1 MKAQPDSASPRLA
14 ASVTGRAAKF
24 SPDGRWIAYVSSTL
38 NENEVHVQGFPS
50 GLSYQISTAGGTQ
63 PQWRRDGSELFY
75 VAPDGKL
82 MAVVTKLGPEF
93 KYESPKPLFDT
104 LLLGQNGPGGYAA
117 TADGQRFLMQ
127 LPDRT
132 AGSVPFTVVTNWL
145 DTVRQ

>member
-1 MKAQPDSASPRLA
+1 MLTDGKAELVVKAQPDSASPRRLA
-14 ASVTGRAAKF
+14 PGVTGRAGKF

-38 NENEVHVQGFPS
+38 NENEIHVQGFPS

-104 LLLGQNGPGGYAA
+104 LLLGQSGPGGYADSGRA
-117 TADGQRFLMQ
+117 SGF
-127 LPDRT
+127 
-132 AGSVPFTVVTNWL
+132 
-145 DTVRQ
+145 